1 MSGIVH
7 SVTQVKDLMQEI
19 AAASDEQNR
28 GIAQIAQAMSEMDT
42 TTQQNAA
49 LVQESSAAAGAWKIR
64 QSSCNNWLMY
74 SVCLGYK
81 RRRRLKRQ
89 NVHLKCPLC
98 LRLQDMMQVGRHSK
112 TET

>member
-49 LVQESSAAAGAWKIR
+49 LVQESSAAAGSLEDQAVKLQQLVDVFR
-64 QSSCNNWLMY
+64 LPGVQAAAAPKTT
-74 SVCLGYK
+74 K
-81 RRRRLKRQ
+81 RPLKMSP
-89 NVHLKCPLC
+89 VSAVAGH
-98 LRLQDMMQVGRHSK
+98 DAGW
-112 TET
+112 ETF

>member
-49 LVQESSAAAGAWKIR
+49 LVQESSAAAGSLEDQAVKLQQLVDVFR
-64 QSSCNNWLMY
+64 LPGVQTAAAAPKTT
-74 SVCLGYK
+74 K
-81 RRRRLKRQ
+81 RPLKMSP
-89 NVHLKCPLC
+89 VPAAAGH
-98 LRLQDMMQVGRHSK
+98 DAGW
-112 TET
+112 ETF